1 LGKPR
6 DETMTPLH
14 PLLRIF
20 MGIMNLIY
28 PNHSTSVTA
37 NQTTQTSDSIVL
49 VESPILSDY
58 YSRDSTSETI
68 VYSDSSLNTIS
79 HSTDS
84 SNSDGNSITNTSQQ
98 GGYNIYLTERV
109 SNPPKK
115 KNYDIPLTDVS
126 AQAKSIRL
134 ITGHTAET
142 LPKGTFEL
150 TIQHRFGELSSG
162 AENLYGIDNLNSMRI
177 GFDFALGNR
186 ITVGVGRS
194 SMRATYNSYMKWR
207 LWGNP
212 QSKFSLTYL
221 ADAALDGRESS
232 LWGVDPF
239 FYSHR
244 LAYTHQLIAAF
255 QIGKKLVFG
264 VSPTIVHINL
274 VDQTGYSNDIPA
286 IQGYLRRSFGKKIA
300 FTAEGSYVPQ
310 GIVSNP
316 IKTQPTVGFGF
327 EYFTPRHAFQI
338 SLTNSR
344 SLNES
349 YFLITDATSTSF
361 SNFCLGFN
369 LVRRW

>member
-1 LGKPR
+1 
-6 DETMTPLH
+6 MTAIN
-14 PLLRIF
+14 PLLRFF
-20 MGIMNLIY
+20 MGLMNLIY
-28 PNHSTSVTA
+28 PNTNTKAVA
-37 NQTTQTSDSIVL
+37 MPITT
-49 VESPILSDY
+49 
-58 YSRDSTSETI
+58 
-68 VYSDSSLNTIS
+68 
-79 HSTDS
+79 TDS
-84 SNSDGNSITNTSQQ
+84 AYVINSIPNNQDSVVREIAYDTGTVSTTSNNSEGSSTITNTIPKTNKS
-98 GGYNIYLTERV
+98 
-109 SNPPKK
+109 SPKK
-115 KNYDIPLTDVS
+115 KNYDIPLTDAS

-150 TIQHRFGELSSG
+150 TIQHRFGELNSG

-177 GFDFALGNR
+177 GFDYALGNR
-186 ITVGVGRS
+186 FTVGVGRS

-232 LWGVDPF
+232 AWGVDPF

-255 QIGKKLVFG
+255 QLGEKLVIG
-264 VSPTIVHINL
+264 VSPTIVHFNL

-286 IQGYLRRSFGKKIA
+286 IQGYLRRSFGKKMA

-310 GIVSNP
+310 GIVTNP
-316 IKTQPTVGFGF
+316 IKTLPTVGFGF

-344 SLNES
+344 SLNEP

>member
-1 LGKPR
+1 
-6 DETMTPLH
+6 MTAIN
-14 PLLRIF
+14 PLLRFF
-20 MGIMNLIY
+20 MGLMNLIY
-28 PNHSTSVTA
+28 PNTGQARNTS
-37 NQTTQTSDSIVL
+37 
-49 VESPILSDY
+49 
-58 YSRDSTSETI
+58 
-68 VYSDSSLNTIS
+68 NTIS
-79 HSTDS
+79 SDSAYVVNTIPQHPDSTMS
-84 SNSDGNSITNTSQQ
+84 AKPAVARNNAATTNSNNESTVAKTPEKTS
-98 GGYNIYLTERV
+98 
-109 SNPPKK
+109 PKK
-115 KNYDIPLTDVS
+115 KNYDIPLTDAS

-142 LPKGTFEL
+142 LPRGTFEL

-162 AENLYGIDNLNSMRI
+162 AENLYGIDNLSSMRI
-177 GFDFALGNR
+177 GFDYALGNR
-186 ITVGVGRS
+186 FTVGVGRS

-232 LWGVDPF
+232 AWGVDPF

-255 QIGKKLVFG
+255 QLGEKLVIG
-264 VSPTIVHINL
+264 VSPTIVHFNL
-274 VDQTGYSNDIPA
+274 VDQTEYSNDIPV
-286 IQGYLRRSFGKKIA
+286 IQGYLRRSFGKKMA

-310 GIVSNP
+310 GIIANP
-316 IKTQPTVGFGF
+316 VKTQPTVGFGF

-344 SLNES
+344 SLNEP